1 MHMDTQDFS
10 AMEAVLRD
18 ACTRARQ
25 TFLPL
30 VVMLQLYRSVASLA
44 RALLRAR
51 ADAGLPLGLGD
62 ELIVLLDAARD
73 AACAHFPEPEM
84 PVTDAIRIHRAVVAL
99 AGVARRAR
107 AGVAHR
113 ARAGQPLGDVESVQP
128 AAAEI
133 EPVLLQPAEP
143 LYDPAEP
150 LTEAAEPLAEYAE
163 PESPLSVWRADHKAD
178 RDQRA
183 HELLRTVV
191 EERLFAKIKAMNQ
204 REREEQEAA

>member
-25 TFLPL
+25 RFLPL

-99 AGVARRAR
+99 AGVALKAR
-107 AGVAHR
+107 AGRRSVN
-113 ARAGQPLGDVESVQP
+113 VESVQP

-150 LTEAAEPLAEYAE
+150 LTEAAEPLTEYAE